1 MRILSHEIEVLSWFF
16 VSLKSRSNC
25 LKVIICKSFI
35 VDFYDSFDSGSDA
48 ITSPSLE
55 KRENLPLN
63 QLLPCTY
70 YITQIDPPLHGDRT
84 IKGAVPITFASKKF
98 EKSKKLFFQKIKK
111 INFENKKRNFSNQR
125 RMNIVTMIMSGLAI
139 LASAVHTKYDLSAD
153 YPGYYMPPIDTST
166 PLTNQQIEKYTSK
179 LRKRLKM
186 CQPAICNK
194 CMKILLTNQRSR
206 RQRACF
212 TLLNLKQCCPVRKNF
227 LASGPWWKFLI
238 GRYGKWTWKTW
249 TWGTD

>member
-1 MRILSHEIEVLSWFF
+1 
-16 VSLKSRSNC
+16 
-25 LKVIICKSFI
+25 
-35 VDFYDSFDSGSDA
+35 
-48 ITSPSLE
+48 
-55 KRENLPLN
+55 
-63 QLLPCTY
+63 
-70 YITQIDPPLHGDRT
+70 
-84 IKGAVPITFASKKF
+84 
-98 EKSKKLFFQKIKK
+98 
-111 INFENKKRNFSNQR
+111 
-125 RMNIVTMIMSGLAI
+125 MNIFTMIMSGLAI
-139 LASAVHTKYDLSAD
+139 LASAVPTKYDLSAD

-227 LASGPWWKFLI
+227 LASGPW
-238 GRYGKWTWKTW
+238 
-249 TWGTD
+249 